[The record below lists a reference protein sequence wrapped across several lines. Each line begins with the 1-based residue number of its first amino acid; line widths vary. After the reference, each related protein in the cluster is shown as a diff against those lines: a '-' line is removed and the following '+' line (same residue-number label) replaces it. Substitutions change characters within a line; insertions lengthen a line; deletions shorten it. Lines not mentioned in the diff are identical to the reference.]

1 MIESLNRM
9 RTTPNDKII
18 LIRNFYNCIVCS
30 IIIAMGFGFLFFCLL
45 LIANIIDCKKS
56 SVVEKNLSVEEK
68 WISAFDEIRS
78 LVKDFSQSILPAF
91 DRIISQ
97 ENISSKCSHTLR
109 KLFTDTDE
117 EWVAFSEYLKIS

>member
-1 MIESLNRM
+1 M
-9 RTTPNDKII
+9 RTTPKDKII
-18 LIRNFYNCIVCS
+18 LIKNFYNSIFCS
-30 IIIAMGFGFLFFCLL
+30 VITAMGFEFLFFCLL
-45 LIANIIDCKKS
+45 LIPNIIDCKKS
-56 SVVEKNLSVEEK
+56 SVIENNLSVEEK

-91 DRIISQ
+91 DRIVSQ

-117 EWVAFSEYLKIS
+117 EWVAFSKYLKIS